1 MAETK
6 APPAPPC
13 PACES
18 ARVVPV
24 AFGMPGP
31 DLQAR
36 ANRREVV
43 LGGCMVWGDERDPK
57 WACLDCNER
66 LAKDGTSIGDDR

>member
-1 MAETK
+1 MTDEK
-6 APPAPPC
+6 KPAPPC
-13 PACES
+13 PACKS

-24 AFGMPGP
+24 VFGMPGP
-31 DLQAR
+31 ELAAR
-36 ANRREVV
+36 AARGEVV

-57 WACLDCNER
+57 WACLDCRER